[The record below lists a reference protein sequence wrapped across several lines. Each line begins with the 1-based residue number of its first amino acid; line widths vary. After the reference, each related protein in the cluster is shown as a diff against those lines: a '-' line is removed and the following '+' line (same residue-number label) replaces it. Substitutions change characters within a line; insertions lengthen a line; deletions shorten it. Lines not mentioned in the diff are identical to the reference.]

1 MAILWWIIVGL
12 VAGWATGKIMG
23 GAGYGFIMDIVV
35 GIIGALIGG
44 FIMSRL
50 GLAASGG
57 IIYTIIVAIFGA
69 IILTLIVRLITG
81 RGRHAA

>member
-23 GAGYGFIMDIVV
+23 GAGYGFILDIVV
-35 GIIGALIGG
+35 GIVGAVIGG
-44 FIMSRL
+44 FVMTRL

-57 IIYTIIVAIFGA
+57 MVYTVIVAIFDA

-81 RGRHAA
+81 KKPA